1 MTQPASYLTDE
12 IRSYIG
18 METQPIAA
26 FDPVERG
33 AVRRFAQAIMDQ
45 DAAFMNETLQSRYG
59 GPVAPPLFPLTQHR
73 PHFGADDFVSQRAAD
88 PDFDG
93 TRSDAATTEATNPND
108 KPAVLPPLPLGP
120 LALLNGGSEI
130 ELYRYLLHG
139 ESVYSRSR
147 YADIFE
153 RQTSKGLMVF
163 VVTDIDYLDARGNL
177 VARVKRTTIR
187 R

>member
-1 MTQPASYLTDE
+1 MSATYLTPE
-12 IRSYIG
+12 IKSYIG
-18 METQPIAA
+18 LETEPVSA

-33 AVRRFAQAIMDQ
+33 AVRRFAQAIMDC
-45 DAAFMNETLQSRYG
+45 DPVFMGDGVHVDRYG
-59 GPVAPPLFPLTQHR
+59 GAVAPPLFPLTQHR
-73 PHFGADDFVSQRAAD
+73 VSYYEPDYVAAKGQS

-93 TRSDAATTEATNPND
+93 TRSEMSSVAAVTKDE
-108 KPAVLPPLPLGP
+108 KFYVLPQLPLGP

-130 ELYRYLLHG
+130 EMYRYLNHG
-139 ESVYSRSR
+139 EKLFSKSR
-147 YADIFE
+147 YASITE

-163 VVTDIDYLDARGNL
+163 VVIDVDYLDADGKL